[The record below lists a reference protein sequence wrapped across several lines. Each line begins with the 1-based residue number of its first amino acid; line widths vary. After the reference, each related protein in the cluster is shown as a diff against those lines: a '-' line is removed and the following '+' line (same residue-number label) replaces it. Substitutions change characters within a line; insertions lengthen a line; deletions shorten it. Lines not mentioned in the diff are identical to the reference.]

1 MFQHKLLELV
11 INFTKYLNQ
20 QTINSV
26 ITFILHLMAFD
37 KGEGKEKDS
46 KSFVK
51 QYLQASGMALFVR
64 FQLLKMGVYPVSS
77 VV

>member
-1 MFQHKLLELV
+1 
-11 INFTKYLNQ
+11 
-20 QTINSV
+20 
-26 ITFILHLMAFD
+26 MAFD